1 MCEKGG
7 MYMTYSNNK
16 HPMEPDVLPS
26 WFIDN
31 QPSERPVER
40 NLTDEEWDAK
50 RAHILEILGLTNKEI
65 EPK

>member
-1 MCEKGG
+1 
-7 MYMTYSNNK
+7 MTHSNNK

-31 QPSERPVER
+31 QPSEQPVER
-40 NLTDEEWDAK
+40 NLTDEEWDAE
-50 RAHILEILGLTNKEI
+50 RAHVLELLGLTNEEN